1 MIPLDKLKT
10 DYKTFESKKHLSA
23 YYDVYLADRRIYHL
37 LPRHLGKS
45 FFIKKRWAPFEVV
58 HVMEPS
64 HFIVCV
70 CVCVCVSDSLFQL
83 MFRNRTCV
91 ER

>member
-10 DYKTFESKKHLSA
+10 DYKSFESKKHLSA

-45 FFIKKRWAPFEVV
+45 FFIKKRWAPFEVA
-58 HVMEPS
+58 HV
-64 HFIVCV
+64 IVCATAAFV
-70 CVCVCVSDSLFQL
+70 TVFGAYCVHFVWQVPISS
-83 MFRNRTCV
+83 
-91 ER
+91 